1 MFCSVPCCS
10 VYLSPMVAL
19 MTNISMNCRTT
30 QSSPR
35 YNHSPRLKK
44 VYWHIAKRWKRDIKR
59 AINGR
64 RKTLSEDWEWLV
76 GRIGFVSQTRTRTS
90 SATSLL
96 PKDTSPAPFV
106 QPPHRHR
113 RSGNGGSLVKMT
125 RPMVCFCFTYR
136 SRKLLCGSYL
146 NVLAG

>member
-1 MFCSVPCCS
+1 MPMLIGMLMMLGLLGMVWEAPSQLCLHVCASLTTIWRTTIGDVWGSKRSSGVQVFGCRCMFCSVPCCS

-64 RKTLSEDWEWLV
+64 RKTLSEDVCWAITIEWSKV
-76 GRIGFVSQTRTRTS
+76 IVHEF
-90 SATSLL
+90 
-96 PKDTSPAPFV
+96 
-106 QPPHRHR
+106 
-113 RSGNGGSLVKMT
+113 
-125 RPMVCFCFTYR
+125 
-136 SRKLLCGSYL
+136 
-146 NVLAG
+146 